1 MSDHLRVGVGVECR
15 PLLLELITQLAE
27 ILDNAVVYHRYLV
40 GGVRM
45 GIAFGG
51 AAVGCPAGVAD
62 ADVSRQGLARE
73 LGLEIAQLALGSPAA
88 ELPAIQ
94 SGDAGGIIAPIFE
107 PLERIDQRGGDRV
120 TAENAHNSAHATG
133 HS

>member
-1 MSDHLRVGVGVECR
+1 MSDHLGVGVGVECR
-15 PLLLELITQLAE
+15 LLLLELITQLAE

-73 LGLEIAQLALGSPAA
+73 LGLEIAQLSLRSPAGR
-88 ELPAIQ
+88 PPPPPT
-94 SGDAGGIIAPIFE
+94 GGA
-107 PLERIDQRGGDRV
+107 RGI
-120 TAENAHNSAHATG
+120 
-133 HS
+133 